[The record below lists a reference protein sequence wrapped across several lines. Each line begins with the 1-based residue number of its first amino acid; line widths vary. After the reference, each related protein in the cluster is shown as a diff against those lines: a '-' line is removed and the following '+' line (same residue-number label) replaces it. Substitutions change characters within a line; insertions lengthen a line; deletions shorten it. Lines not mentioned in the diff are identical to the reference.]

1 MFVGKAHRRVA
12 VAAIAVAGLLTTPGL
27 TGLTQASA
35 AVAPPAPTLTQAAA
49 QAQQVSSRLG
59 ADSGGVFLNR
69 NLTPVVNVVNQS
81 DAAKVRA
88 AGLTPRL
95 VRYSMTSLTA
105 TKNALDR
112 LGWIKYSSWG
122 IDPSSDQV
130 VVTISDATPT
140 AGASTLLAAARRFG
154 SQVRIEHSTD
164 TPKEFVLGGDAINN
178 GQVRCSVG
186 FNVRRSGQLMVLTAG
201 HCTNFGGTWAPMG
214 GRVVA
219 SVSPGAD
226 EGLIT
231 NPSGNGPS
239 RINDGTTITSV
250 GAPFVGER
258 LRKSGSTT
266 GITSGRI
273 TGVNLTVN
281 FDVGVIRHMFS
292 TTVHSAPGDSGGS
305 GYDGSIALGT
315 LTGGNSTTTFFY
327 PAQREFSDFGLT
339 LP

>member
-1 MFVGKAHRRVA
+1 MIVGKACRRVA
-12 VAAIAVAGLLTTPGL
+12 VAAIAVAGMLTTPGL
-27 TGLTQASA
+27 AQAST
-35 AVAPPAPTLTQAAA
+35 AVTPNVPTPIQAAF

-59 ADSGGVFLNR
+59 VDSGGFFLDK
-69 NLTPVVNVVNQS
+69 NLHPVVNVLTQS
-81 DAAKVRA
+81 DAATVRA
-88 AGLTPRL
+88 AGVTPRL

-105 TKNALDR
+105 TKNALDQ

-130 VVTISDATPT
+130 VVTISTATPA
-140 AGASTLLAAARRFG
+140 AGASRLLAAARRFG
-154 SQVRIEHSTD
+154 PQVRIEHSTD

-178 GQVRCSVG
+178 GVVRCSVG
-186 FNVRRSGQLMVLTAG
+186 FNVRRAGQLMVLTAG

-214 GRVVA
+214 GQVVA
-219 SVSPGAD
+219 SISPGAD

-250 GAPFVGER
+250 GTPFVGET

-266 GITSGRI
+266 GITSGHI
-273 TGVNLTVN
+273 TGVELTVN
-281 FDVGVIRHMFS
+281 FDVGVIRHMFA
-292 TTVHSAPGDSGGS
+292 TTVHAEPGDSGGS
-305 GYDGSIALGT
+305 GYNGSIALGT

>member
-1 MFVGKAHRRVA
+1 MMVRKAHRRVA
-12 VAAIAVAGLLTTPGL
+12 VAAIAVAGLLTAP
-27 TGLTQASA
+27 GLTQASA
-35 AVAPPAPTLTQAAA
+35 APAPQVPTPMHAAA
-49 QAQQVSSRLG
+49 QARQVSDRLG
-59 ADSGGVFLNR
+59 ADSGGFFLDANQHA
-69 NLTPVVNVVNQS
+69 VVNVLNQS
-81 DAAKVRA
+81 DAAAVRA
-88 AGLTPRL
+88 AGATPRL
-95 VRYSMTSLTA
+95 VSYSMGSLTD
-105 TKNALDR
+105 TKNALDQ

-122 IDPSSDQV
+122 IDPSTDQV
-130 VVTISDATPT
+130 VVTISDATPA
-140 AGASTLLAAARRFG
+140 AGARTLLAAARRFG
-154 SQVRIEHSTD
+154 PRVRIERSTD
-164 TPKEFVLGGDAINN
+164 APREFVLGGDAINN
-178 GQVRCSVG
+178 GQVRCSDG
-186 FNVRRSGQLMVLTAG
+186 FNVRRGGQLMVLTAG

-266 GITSGRI
+266 GITSGQV

-281 FDVGVIRHMFS
+281 FDVGVIRHMFA

-327 PAQREFSDFGLT
+327 PAQREFADFGLT